1 MFPYFDGVNGFSTSR
16 ALTGLWTGMKTLS
29 STTIG
34 FTFLSVIGWY
44 CWLLILITTFG
55 EDFKFGT
62 SLFLKTGLCY
72 YGITDK
78 GMYVLFPIL
87 IVLILVSSGVWI
99 VF

>member
-1 MFPYFDGVNGFSTSR
+1 
-16 ALTGLWTGMKTLS
+16 
-29 STTIG
+29 
-34 FTFLSVIGWY
+34 
-44 CWLLILITTFG
+44 LLILITTFG